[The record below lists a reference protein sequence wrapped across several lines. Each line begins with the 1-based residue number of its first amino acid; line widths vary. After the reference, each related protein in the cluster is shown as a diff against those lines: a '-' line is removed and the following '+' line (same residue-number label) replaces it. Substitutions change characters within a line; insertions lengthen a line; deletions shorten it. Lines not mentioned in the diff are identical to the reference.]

1 MYFNYRDFLKA
12 LRIALFEKPFR
23 LRRWLYVL
31 FFSSLYLSF
40 MILVAILR
48 GLDTLLYPDYRKA
61 EIIRPV
67 FIIAPPRSGTTF
79 LQKVLCQDEE
89 RFIYWKMYQTIF
101 PSICFQKLVNGLSWV
116 NLKLGGAITRRL
128 ERLEKKWFGG
138 WDDHHRMRLNQAEE
152 DGAIFLYAFASEA
165 IFMLFPFV
173 NELWKVG
180 FPDALS
186 AEQRRRLM
194 TYYRSCLQRQIYSK
208 GHGRVMLV
216 KNTQSS
222 GAIDSIQE
230 EFPDARF
237 ITVIRHPFNSIASH
251 VSLFVPA
258 WQAHSPEIAKDG
270 PESKAYAGLAV
281 EWYKHLF
288 RFRSRVAME
297 NYFCIDYRSLTDDP
311 AGTVE
316 ALYAHFGWTISDAY
330 RTKLSDIS
338 TRNKAFR
345 SKHVYS
351 LEEFGLSR
359 QWLQKELAPIL
370 EAYNLV

>member
-12 LRIALFEKPFR
+12 LRIALFQKPFR

-40 MILVAILR
+40 MILVALLR
-48 GLDTLLYPDYRKA
+48 GLDTLLFPDFRKV
-61 EIIRPV
+61 EIKQPV

-101 PSICFQKLVNGLSWV
+101 PSICFQKLVNGLAWT
-116 NLKLGGAITRRL
+116 NRKLGGAITRSM

-138 WDDHHRMRLNQAEE
+138 WDDRHRMRLNQAEE

-180 FPDALS
+180 FPDALP

-194 TYYRSCLQRQIYSK
+194 TYYRSCLQRQMYSE

-222 GAIDSIQE
+222 GAIESIQE
-230 EFPDARF
+230 EFPDALF
-237 ITVIRHPFNSIASH
+237 ITIMRHPFNSIASH

-258 WQAHSPEIAKDG
+258 WQTHSPEIAKNG
-270 PESKAYAGLAV
+270 QESKAYAGLAV

-288 RFRSRVAME
+288 RFRSQVAME
-297 NYFCIDYRSLTDDP
+297 NYFCIDYRSLRDDP

-316 ALYAHFGWTISDAY
+316 ALYAHFGWIMSEAY
-330 RTKLSDIS
+330 RAKLIDIGKQ
-338 TRNKAFR
+338 NKSFR